1 MDIKRI
7 TSGLL
12 GFPLVVIVLIIGN
25 VYVVDVAL
33 TIIAILAMDEYF
45 NAISKI
51 AKPVRWLGYLSCVSI
66 ALIHVI
72 PENYLVTASI
82 LAIPVLL
89 LISFIQVIVTEMKTS
104 FKDIAYTLFG
114 ILYVVMLIMFFAKI
128 NGMENGNIL
137 IWYAIIAAWGTD
149 IFAYFIGKHF
159 GKHKFSKISPNKSI
173 EGCIAGTIGGII
185 LMLAYTYIANTFWG
199 MEYSYIAI
207 GIIGLILSLIGQVG
221 DFAAS
226 SIKRYV
232 DIKDYSNLIP
242 GHGGMLDRIDSLI
255 FLAPFAYVLFVQLGT
270 FPFETFLC

>member
-51 AKPVRWLGYLSCVSI
+51 AKPVRWLGYLSCISI
-66 ALIHVI
+66 ALIHII

-255 FLAPFAYVLFVQLGT
+255 FLAPFAYVLFM
-270 FPFETFLC
+270 FI